1 MTAPDPSPE
10 HAVRQ
15 YLTFLADPS
24 KLVDPDEVAALE
36 AKANDTDDPI
46 EKLLALSALERAR
59 VADGERAKLGFI
71 LHARAFADQHDVSA
85 AAFRQLGVPD
95 DVLEAAR
102 LVTGD
107 PRQRGRR
114 SDPAPP
120 TRRPQVPVAAI
131 KDAALGIDG
140 PYTLVDVSERAGGSP
155 GSVRKAVDE
164 LVAEGRVERLGPDPD
179 HRGRGRAPLRYRTT
193 RPA

>member
-1 MTAPDPSPE
+1 MTDDQSPE

-15 YLTFLADPS
+15 YLTFLEDPT
-24 KLVDPDEVAALE
+24 KLVDPNEVAALE
-36 AKANDTDDPI
+36 AKVAEADDPI

-59 VADGERAKLGFI
+59 VADGERAKLAFI

-85 AAFRQLGVPD
+85 SAFRRLGVPD

-107 PRQRGRR
+107 PRQRGRLA
-114 SDPAPP
+114 APP
-120 TRRPQVPVAAI
+120 RTERRPQVPVTHI
-131 KDAALGIDG
+131 KDAALAIDG
-140 PYTLVDVSERAGGSP
+140 PFTLVEVSERAGGSP

-164 LVAEGRVERLGPDPD
+164 LVADGRVERLGPDPD
-179 HRGRGRAPLRYRTT
+179 HNGRGRAPLRYQV
-193 RPA
+193 RPRG